1 MNKYAI
7 IETRVNDIFYL
18 DATNSIKQYRVYQF
32 SKVLRKQAEELLSS
46 KGIDFNQIIQI
57 ILTDVSLQLPVEEFN
72 KYIIKGED
80 E

>member
-1 MNKYAI
+1 MNKYVI
-7 IETRVNDIFYL
+7 IDTRVNDIFYL
-18 DATNSIKQYRVYQF
+18 DATNSIKQHRVYQF
-32 SKVLRKQAEELLSS
+32 SKVLRKQAEELLKS

-57 ILTDVSLQLPVEEFN
+57 ILTDVTLQLPVEEFN